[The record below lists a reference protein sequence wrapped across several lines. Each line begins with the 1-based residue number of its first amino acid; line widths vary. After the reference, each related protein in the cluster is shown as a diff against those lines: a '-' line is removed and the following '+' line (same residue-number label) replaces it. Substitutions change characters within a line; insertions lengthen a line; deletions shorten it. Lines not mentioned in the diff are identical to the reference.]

1 MYFPISQYKLKSI
14 FGAAGLS
21 LVLAACG
28 GGGGGTPAA
37 GAGGG
42 ATTPAAST
50 VTGSVAVGAPG
61 SGATVTIK
69 CEHASTAITTT
80 TSATGAYTVEIPAN
94 SFPCAFQATG
104 GNFPAGFSALHSFAS
119 SSNASTINITQLTDL
134 ALAAAVGGGIAA
146 WFDNPVWASG
156 NNLPAELDSLRALL
170 VARGYTIPSTWTM
183 GSTAPLTLAFT
194 PSATPPADSID
205 RLLEDIQAGIE
216 NANITYDNARGNF
229 ENDESFPMAMTEE
242 PDTGGGGNNG
252 GGNNG
257 GGNTG
262 GGTGVAQ
269 ESLGAAAI
277 GNYTTSS
284 TRDEFLAAVTGTWP
298 VAIHKVPAGRESLYG
313 QGMLTLSGTEQNWSM
328 ELKGADGTTIFS
340 RSNQG
345 ALTTQLNAFI
355 GQLFLNHGTDTDE
368 FLNVFVDRNGFIT
381 GAAGGN
387 NEIQFRN
394 QVRAWG
400 EVAPQ
405 IFESLAGTWTSP
417 ATVSPSG
424 SPFGPFVS
432 VTNTAVITANGEV
445 TLTGTTQLGGT
456 VNTTLSWGALD
467 DFLIPDPED
476 PGFIMHLDIRTN
488 VGVSTGTFQI
498 RFDDITTPTV
508 RRMTGFI
515 NVNGGEQTFQM
526 NSPTQQ
532 SAVPVEAVEQR

>member
-1 MYFPISQYKLKSI
+1 M
-14 FGAAGLS
+14 
-21 LVLAACG
+21 AACG
-28 GGGGGTPAA
+28 GGGDGTPAA

-42 ATTPAAST
+42 ATAPAAST
-50 VTGSVAVGAPG
+50 VTGSVAVGAPV

-69 CEHASTAITTT
+69 CENAATAITTT
-80 TSATGAYTVEIPAN
+80 TTATGSYTVEIPAD
-94 SFPCAFQATG
+94 SFPCALQASG
-104 GNFPAGFSALHSFAS
+104 GNFPAGFSALHSFAA

-146 WFDNPVWASG
+146 WFDSPVWASG
-156 NNLPAELDSLRALL
+156 NNLPAELESLRTLL
-170 VARGYTIPSTWTM
+170 VTQGYTIPTTWAS

-205 RLLEDIQAGIE
+205 RLLEDIQAGIQ
-216 NANITYDNARGNF
+216 NAGITYDTARGNF
-229 ENDESFPMAMTEE
+229 EEDESFPMAMTEE
-242 PDTGGGGNNG
+242 PDNGGGGNTG
-252 GGNNG
+252 GGNTG

-277 GNYTTSS
+277 GDYSTNS

-328 ELKGADGTTIFS
+328 ELKGADGTTIFN
-340 RSNQG
+340 RTNQG
-345 ALTTQLNAFI
+345 ALTTQLNSFV
-355 GQLFLNHGTDTDE
+355 GQLFLNHGADIDE
-368 FLNVFVDRNGFIT
+368 YLNVFIDPNGFIE
-381 GAAGGN
+381 GSAGGN
-387 NEIQFRN
+387 GEIQFRN
-394 QVRAWG
+394 EVRAWG

-417 ATVSPSG
+417 AFVSTSG
-424 SPFGPFVS
+424 SPFGPFAT
-432 VTNTAVITANGEV
+432 VTNTAVITATGEV

-456 VNTTLSWGALD
+456 VNTTLSWGALN

-476 PGFIMHLDIRTN
+476 PGFTMHLDIRTN
-488 VGVSTGTFQI
+488 FGVSTGTFQI

-508 RRMTGFI
+508 RSMTGFI
-515 NVNGGEQTFQM
+515 TVNGGQQTFEM
-526 NSPTQQ
+526 DSPSQQ
-532 SAVPVEAVEQR
+532 NTVPVEAVEQR